1 MEKQS
6 YRTERKII
14 LVGKN
19 ASVDAVLKDL
29 SINEAGVVTPRGAR
43 EGTELELQMEL
54 PAASGDFV
62 NLSIDTI
69 VTHRHNVEDDIY
81 LKLHF
86 SYLTEEQH
94 QVISDFLAYKQRLID
109 MGKRPQL

>member
-1 MEKQS
+1 MEKQT
-6 YRTERKII
+6 YKTERKVI

-29 SINEAGVVTPRGAR
+29 SINEAGVLTPRGAR
-43 EGTELELQMEL
+43 EGTELELQLEL
-54 PAASGDFV
+54 PASGEFV
-62 NLSIDTI
+62 NLAIDTI

-81 LKLHF
+81 LKLAF
-86 SYLTEEQH
+86 TQLTTDQH
-94 QVISDFLAYKQRLID
+94 QSISDFLAYKQRLID

>member
-1 MEKQS
+1 MEKQT
-6 YRTERKII
+6 YKTERKII

-19 ASVDAVLKDL
+19 ASVDAILKDL
-29 SINEAGVVTPRGAR
+29 SLNEAGVLTPRGAR

-54 PAASGDFV
+54 PASGVFK
-62 NLSIDTI
+62 NLSIETT

-81 LKLHF
+81 LKLAFTH
-86 SYLTEEQH
+86 LTEEQY
-94 QVISDFLAYKQRLID
+94 QAISDFLSYKQRLID